1 MDQLLLVLLVMA
13 AAIAIAAML
22 LSRTR
27 RRAELAAMGPTE
39 SQYAVSTEGMKVCPK
54 CGMGNMWTERRC
66 SACGTSLKG

>member
-13 AAIAIAAML
+13 AAIAIAAIL

-27 RRAELAAMGPTE
+27 RRAELAALGPPE

>member
-13 AAIAIAAML
+13 VAIAIAAML

-27 RRAELAAMGPTE
+27 RRAEVAALGPPE
-39 SQYAVSTEGMKVCPK
+39 SQFAVATEGMKVCPK

>member
-1 MDQLLLVLLVMA
+1 MDQLLLALLVLT

-27 RRAELAAMGPTE
+27 RRTELAALGPPE

>member
-27 RRAELAAMGPTE
+27 RRAELAALGPPE

>member
-1 MDQLLLVLLVMA
+1 MDQLLLVLLVLT

-27 RRAELAAMGPTE
+27 RRTELAALGPPE

>member
-1 MDQLLLVLLVMA
+1 MDQLLLVLLVLT

-27 RRAELAAMGPTE
+27 RRTELAALGPPE

-54 CGMGNMWTERRC
+54 CGMGNMWAERRC
-66 SACGTSLKG
+66 SACGTSLRG